1 MGPVTIFDM
10 IPKARAPAWKA
21 NIFRSELIAAK
32 SLLSYYQF
40 YVLQQMTEDREA
52 DNKLQPSY
60 EIKY

>member
-10 IPKARAPAWKA
+10 IPKARAPAWKG

-32 SLLSYYQF
+32 SSLSV
-40 YVLQQMTEDREA
+40 YVLQQMTEDHEA